1 MTDLSMP
8 APQRGTTPTRRLIAA
23 GVIRRAP
30 AAEPSDLAVAVRLG
44 EHALDSHN
52 PAATREAL
60 RILIRAVL
68 AQGGAR

>member
-30 AAEPSDLAVAVRLG
+30 AAEPSDLAVATRLA
-44 EHALDSHN
+44 ERVLDGNN
-52 PAATREAL
+52 PAAIREAL
-60 RILIRAVL
+60 RILLRTVL
-68 AQGGAR
+68 ASDGAR